1 MTNGRTRGR
10 ALVVAVL
17 VACQACRTPPIA
29 PSPEP
34 LHRDALMVVPGFGY
48 TRDGARAIRMAADS
62 LAARGIAV
70 YVPDYV
76 RRGGLTESRAALLE
90 FYRAQGLDRYER
102 LHVFAFIAG
111 AWTINPAIN
120 AGELPNLASIIY
132 DRSPM
137 QERAPRVAV
146 DWFGFGL
153 WLVMGQVI
161 FDVARTPYTPIERE
175 RVNVGLLVET
185 KPTSFIRRFAG
196 TARGYG
202 PMSFECAALTQR
214 FDDCAFIALSHDE
227 LYLQFPAVVPA
238 IVAFIR
244 TGRFPDH
251 ADRTPPVESPLP

>member
-1 MTNGRTRGR
+1 MTSGATRRR
-10 ALVVAVL
+10 AFAVALL
-17 VACQACRTPPIA
+17 VACSGCRTPAAA
-29 PSPEP
+29 PVPEP
-34 LHRDALMVVPGFGY
+34 LHPDALMIVPGFGY
-48 TRDGARAIRMAADS
+48 TRAGARAIRVAADS

-76 RRGGLTESRAALLE
+76 RRGGLAESRAALLE
-90 FYRAQGLDRYER
+90 FYRAHGLDRYER

-120 AGELPNLASIIY
+120 TGALPNLASVIY

-153 WLVMGQVI
+153 WLVMGPVI

-175 RVNVGLLVET
+175 GVKVGLLVET

-196 TARGYG
+196 TAKGYG
-202 PMSFECAALTQR
+202 PLSFECATLGQR
-214 FDDCAFIALSHDE
+214 YDDCAFIALSHDE
-227 LYLQFPAVVPA
+227 LYLQFPAIVPA
-238 IVAFIR
+238 IVAFVR
-244 TGRFPDH
+244 TGRFPDD
-251 ADRTPPVESPLP
+251 ADRTPPAESPLP